1 MGTALSYITMRN
13 AEAAANPAVS
23 EYITEAEGQVSDTAY
38 GSNRYKAVA
47 LLVLHQLA
55 LEKRNSESGGSSP
68 SGQISSEKAGDVA
81 RSYSGGFF
89 LGTVQS
95 GIDPYLAQT
104 SYGTELAALQSACIP
119 LFYSRPMG
127 IV

>member
-1 MGTALSYITMRN
+1 MSTALSYITMRN

-23 EYITEAEGQVSDTAY
+23 QYITEAESQISDTAF
-38 GSNRYKAVA
+38 GINRYKAVA

-55 LEKRNSESGGSSP
+55 LEKRNTDSGGSAP
-68 SGQISSEKAGDVA
+68 SGQVSSEKAGDLA

-89 LGTVQS
+89 LGTSQS
-95 GIDPYLAQT
+95 SIDPYLAQT
-104 SYGTELAALQSACIP
+104 SYGVELFHLQSSCIP

-127 IV
+127 AV

>member
-23 EYITEAEGQVSDTAY
+23 QYITEAEGQTSDTAY

-47 LLVLHQLA
+47 LLVLHQMA
-55 LEKRNSESGGSSP
+55 LDKRNSDSGGSAP
-68 SGQISSEKAGDVA
+68 SGQISSEKAGDLA

-89 LGTVQS
+89 LGTSQS
-95 GIDPYLAQT
+95 SIDPYLAQT
-104 SYGTELAALQSACIP
+104 SYGVELYNLQCSCVP
-119 LFYSRPMG
+119 SVYLRPMG
-127 IV
+127 IL